1 MKILIDARLYGLE
14 NTGLGRYLINLVD
27 GLTKID
33 SRNEFVILLRKKYY
47 ESLVLPKN
55 WKKVLADSHHYTFQ
69 EQIEIPQIINKEKP
83 DISHFPHFN
92 VPLLFKG
99 KYVVTIHDL
108 LMHKGMSFEATT
120 LSPIHYLVKR
130 LGYRFVFDN
139 AIRRASK
146 VIVPSFAIGQE
157 IYDIYKIS
165 KDKVNVTYE
174 GMDENI
180 SHKGKIEINKPYFTY
195 IGNAYPHKNLER
207 LIKAIKILNTKSEQK
222 VFLAISGARNI
233 FTQRMQNMIKRENA
247 EEYVKLMGFVPDK
260 KLGNFLSESI
270 AFVFPT
276 LSEGF
281 GLPGLEAMASGT
293 LVVASDIPV
302 LKEVYKDHAIYFDA
316 MNPESIAEALEKS
329 LTMNQKERVERIKKA
344 KEFIKTYSWDK
355 MAEETLKIYES
366 CNSIRPGK

>member
-1 MKILIDARLYGLE
+1 
-14 NTGLGRYLINLVD
+14 
-27 GLTKID
+27 
-33 SRNEFVILLRKKYY
+33 
-47 ESLVLPKN
+47 
-55 WKKVLADSHHYTFQ
+55 
-69 EQIEIPQIINKEKP
+69 
-83 DISHFPHFN
+83 
-92 VPLLFKG
+92 
-99 KYVVTIHDL
+99 
-108 LMHKGMSFEATT
+108 
-120 LSPIHYLVKR
+120 
-130 LGYRFVFDN
+130 
-139 AIRRASK
+139 
-146 VIVPSFAIGQE
+146 
-157 IYDIYKIS
+157 
-165 KDKVNVTYE
+165 
-174 GMDENI
+174 
-180 SHKGKIEINKPYFTY
+180 
-195 IGNAYPHKNLER
+195 
-207 LIKAIKILNTKSEQK
+207 
-222 VFLAISGARNI
+222 
-233 FTQRMQNMIKRENA
+233 MIKRENA